1 MLCDARITKAQVAA
15 VAGGADLTLRPG
27 TADLMLL
34 LQERGVRPCGAAAG
48 RLGYYL
54 LYEARRDRSHQQ
66 LCRSLYVSCC
76 FAETCGHKDTV
87 SAVNYK
93 TSAEDT

>member
-34 LQERGVRPCGAAAG
+34 LHELRVRILAPSAAVVVMYG
-48 RLGYYL
+48 L
-54 LYEARRDRSHQQ
+54 ES
-66 LCRSLYVSCC
+66 
-76 FAETCGHKDTV
+76 
-87 SAVNYK
+87 
-93 TSAEDT
+93 